1 MFAHNPQGFDL
12 LLTDQTMPRKTGLQL
27 AQEILELR
35 PDLPII
41 LTTGF
46 SEGVSEENVLQ
57 MGIQALIMKP
67 YTQQKLAHI
76 IRNILDK

>member
-1 MFAHNPQGFDL
+1 MEYRACGQ
-12 LLTDQTMPRKTGLQL
+12 TGLKLSEEML
-27 AQEILELR
+27 ALR

-46 SEGVSEENVLQ
+46 SEGVSSENVLE

-67 YTQQKLAHI
+67 YTQQNLAQI
-76 IRNILDK
+76 IRKILDK